1 MADTSAATG
10 LTVQQWDA
18 QFFKESLNAN
28 IFKPYMGTKTN
39 SVIQIKENLTKKPGD
54 SVTFAL
60 VNKLTGAG
68 VTGSSTLEGNEE
80 SVISRSQKVTIDQY
94 RHGVRIPVLED
105 QFSAI
110 PLRNAG
116 KDVLLDWNMELN
128 RDHIITQLGAIN
140 GVAYGSA
147 SEAQK
152 DVWMVD
158 NSDRVQ
164 VGKLVSNYNVDHSAA
179 LANIDNTD
187 DKLTPDALSLMKRR
201 AKTASPRIRP
211 IKPRKGGVTSD
222 SFILFAPSLLVRDL
236 ALNSAFTQANREA
249 RARGK
254 FSNPLFRGADY
265 IWDNVAI
272 VEVED
277 IAVVTGV
284 GAGSIDV
291 APCYL
296 CGAQALG
303 IAWAKRPQSIAEE
316 FDYKDKQGYAI
327 RQWYNVAKLTFG
339 SGSGDTDDLKD
350 HGVFTGWFA
359 AVADA

>member
-10 LTVQQWDA
+10 LVVQQWDA
-18 QFFKESLNAN
+18 RFFKESLNAN
-28 IFKPYMGTKTN
+28 LFKPYMGTKTN
-39 SVIQIKENLTKKPGD
+39 SIIQIREDLTKKPGD
-54 SVTFAL
+54 SMTFAL
-60 VNKLTGAG
+60 VNKLTGSG
-68 VTGSSTLEGNEE
+68 VTGSNTLEGNEE

-128 RDHIITQLGAIN
+128 RDHIIARLGSVN
-140 GVAYGSA
+140 GVDYASA
-147 SEAQK
+147 TAGQK
-152 DVWMVD
+152 NAWNVD
-158 NSDRVQ
+158 NEDRVQ
-164 VGKLVSNYNVDHSAA
+164 FGALVSNFNATHATA
-179 LANIDNTD
+179 LATIDNTD
-187 DKLTPDALSLMKRR
+187 DKLTPGAISLMKRL
-201 AKTASPRIRP
+201 AKTANPKIRP
-211 IKPRKGGVTSD
+211 LKPRKGGVTSD
-222 SFILFAPSLLVRDL
+222 SYILFAPSLLVRDL
-236 ALNSAFTQANREA
+236 ALNSTFTQANREA

-277 IAVVTGV
+277 IPIET
-284 GAGSIDV
+284 SSTIDV
-291 APCYL
+291 GPCYL

-303 IAWAKRPQSIAEE
+303 IAWSKRPQSIEE
-316 FDYKDKQGYAI
+316 TFDYKDKQGYAI

-339 SGSGDTDDLKD
+339 TGAGDTDDLKD
-350 HGVFTGWFA
+350 HGIVTGWFA